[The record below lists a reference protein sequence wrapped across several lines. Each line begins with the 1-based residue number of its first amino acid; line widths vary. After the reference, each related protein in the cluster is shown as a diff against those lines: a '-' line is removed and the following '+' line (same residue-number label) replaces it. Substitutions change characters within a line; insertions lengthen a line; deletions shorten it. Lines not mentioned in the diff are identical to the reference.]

1 MKKDEQLL
9 IRIPTQDKQ
18 RLQSLGQIQDK
29 SVSMIVRESYRDT
42 LNRYSTPPSNKN

>member
-29 SVSMIVRESYRDT
+29 SVSMIVRESYRLT
-42 LNRYSTPPSNKN
+42 LNKYSKPLRQNP